1 MANGKASPDLFWGPT
16 VVPCTNI
23 LYHEAAFKF
32 RPFSDLPVR
41 HFVLHCEATILFST
55 YKKPPSI
62 CLQKWSSPLPIRRQK
77 RKFGSVKVTVK
88 HMSLK
93 KIKKIM
99 CRPYCRENDAL
110 WYSQSRQAPCA
121 QCDGEH
127 GAGSKGRFG
136 EVERSPE
143 PFCFVASVI

>member
-1 MANGKASPDLFWGPT
+1 MERPLPTSFGGQQWYHVQTYCTTRPLLNFDRFQTFRYVTLFFT
-16 VVPCTNI
+16 V
-23 LYHEAAFKF
+23 KQQ
-32 RPFSDLPVR
+32 S
-41 HFVLHCEATILFST
+41 ILFST

-62 CLQKWSSPLPIRRQK
+62 CLQKWPSPLPIRRQK
-77 RKFGSVKVTVK
+77 RKVGSVKVTVK

-93 KIKKIM
+93 KIKKIV